1 MYNQIADIISRQLGV
16 PLEMISEESEFQR
29 DLEAD
34 SLDIIEILD
43 EAETLFSVHVP
54 ESDIDEL
61 TTVGKLCS
69 YIESRL

>member
-1 MYNQIADIISRQLGV
+1 MYNQIADIISRRLGV

-43 EAETLFSVHVP
+43 EAEALFSVHVP